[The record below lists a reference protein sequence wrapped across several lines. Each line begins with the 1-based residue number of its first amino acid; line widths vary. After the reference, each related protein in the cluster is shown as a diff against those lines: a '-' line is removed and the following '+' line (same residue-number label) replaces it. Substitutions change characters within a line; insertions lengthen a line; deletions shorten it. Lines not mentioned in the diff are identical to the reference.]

1 MDLEIEKEINEIEKE
16 KDFSNNLDTSKL
28 KILRDNI
35 SELGLVENIE
45 IFKILQKNNVK
56 YTENNNG
63 IFVNMAK
70 LSQKTIDDLEA
81 FLIFIKNNNF

>member
-1 MDLEIEKEINEIEKE
+1 MDLEIEKDKC
-16 KDFSNNLDTSKL
+16 NNLETSKL
-28 KILRDNI
+28 KILRDSI

-63 IFVNMAK
+63 IFINMAK

-81 FLIFIKNNNF
+81 FLIFIKNNHF

>member
-1 MDLEIEKEINEIEKE
+1 MEIEKE
-16 KDFSNNLDTSKL
+16 KVKEIDQLSNCNNFETSKL
-28 KILRDNI
+28 KALRDSI

-70 LSQKTIDDLEA
+70 LSQKTLDDLEA
-81 FLIFIKNNNF
+81 FLLFIKNNNF

>member
-1 MDLEIEKEINEIEKE
+1 MELSLEKSNSIET
-16 KDFSNNLDTSKL
+16 NNLDIVNL
-28 KILRDNI
+28 KILRDRI
-35 SELGLVENIE
+35 CELGLVENIE

-70 LSQKTIDDLEA
+70 LSQKTIDDIEA
-81 FLIFIKNNNF
+81 FLTFIKNNNF

>member
-1 MDLEIEKEINEIEKE
+1 MDLEIEKDKC
-16 KDFSNNLDTSKL
+16 NNLETSKL

-35 SELGLVENIE
+35 SELGLIENIE

-63 IFVNMAK
+63 IFINMAK

>member
-1 MDLEIEKEINEIEKE
+1 MDLEIEKDKC
-16 KDFSNNLDTSKL
+16 NNLETSKL
-28 KILRDNI
+28 KILRDSI

-63 IFVNMAK
+63 IFINMAK

>member
-1 MDLEIEKEINEIEKE
+1 MEISLEKSNNIET
-16 KDFSNNLDTSKL
+16 NNLDIINL
-28 KILRDNI
+28 KNLRDRI
-35 SELGLVENIE
+35 CELGLVENIE

-70 LSQKTIDDLEA
+70 LSQKTIDDIEA
-81 FLIFIKNNNF
+81 FLTFIKNNNF

>member
-1 MDLEIEKEINEIEKE
+1 MDLEIEKEKE
-16 KDFSNNLDTSKL
+16 FSNNLETSKL

-70 LSQKTIDDLEA
+70 LSQKTVDDLEA
-81 FLIFIKNNNF
+81 I

>member
-1 MDLEIEKEINEIEKE
+1 MEIESEKE
-16 KDFSNNLDTSKL
+16 KEPCNNNLDSSKL
-28 KILRDNI
+28 KLLRDNI

>member
-1 MDLEIEKEINEIEKE
+1 MELSLEKSNNIET
-16 KDFSNNLDTSKL
+16 NNLDIVNL
-28 KILRDNI
+28 KNLRDRI
-35 SELGLVENIE
+35 CELGLVENIE

-70 LSQKTIDDLEA
+70 LSQKTIDDIES
-81 FLIFIKNNNF
+81 FLTFIKNNNF

>member
-1 MDLEIEKEINEIEKE
+1 MGNAYLFTYNLE
-16 KDFSNNLDTSKL
+16 TSKL

-70 LSQKTIDDLEA
+70 KKKKTIDDLEA

>member
-1 MDLEIEKEINEIEKE
+1 MDLEIEKDKC
-16 KDFSNNLDTSKL
+16 NNLETSKL
-28 KILRDNI
+28 KILRDSI

-63 IFVNMAK
+63 IFINMTK

>member
-1 MDLEIEKEINEIEKE
+1 MDLEIEKDKC
-16 KDFSNNLDTSKL
+16 NNLETSKL
-28 KILRDNI
+28 KILRDSI

-45 IFKILQKNNVK
+45 IFKILQKNNLK

-63 IFVNMAK
+63 IFINMAK

>member
-1 MDLEIEKEINEIEKE
+1 MDLEIEKEKE
-16 KDFSNNLDTSKL
+16 FSNNLETSKL

-81 FLIFIKNNNF
+81 FLTFIKNNNF

>member
-1 MDLEIEKEINEIEKE
+1 MDLEIEKDKC
-16 KDFSNNLDTSKL
+16 NNLETSKL

-63 IFVNMAK
+63 IFINMAK

>member
-1 MDLEIEKEINEIEKE
+1 MEIEIEKQKE
-16 KDFSNNLDTSKL
+16 TCNNNLDTNKL
-28 KILRDNI
+28 KLLRDNI

-56 YTENNNG
+56 YTGNNNG

>member
-1 MDLEIEKEINEIEKE
+1 MELSLEKSNSMET
-16 KDFSNNLDTSKL
+16 NNLDIVNL
-28 KILRDNI
+28 KILRDRI
-35 SELGLVENIE
+35 CELGLVENIE

-70 LSQKTIDDLEA
+70 LSQKTIDDIEA
-81 FLIFIKNNNF
+81 FLTFIKNNNF

>member
-1 MDLEIEKEINEIEKE
+1 MELSVEKSNSIET
-16 KDFSNNLDTSKL
+16 NNLDIVNL
-28 KILRDNI
+28 KILRDRI
-35 SELGLVENIE
+35 CELGLVENIE

-70 LSQKTIDDLEA
+70 LSQKTIDDIES
-81 FLIFIKNNNF
+81 FLTFIKNNNF